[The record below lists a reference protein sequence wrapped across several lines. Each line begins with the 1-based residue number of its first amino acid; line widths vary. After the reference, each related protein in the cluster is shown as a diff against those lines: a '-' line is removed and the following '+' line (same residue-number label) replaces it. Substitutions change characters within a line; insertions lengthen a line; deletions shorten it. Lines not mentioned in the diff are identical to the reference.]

1 MQPRQ
6 RDRIPSVRLDPLSRP
21 LRDQGRRNHHAVV
34 TEFANLPAQP
44 VTRRPGL
51 EADVQSIISFSQL
64 LDRPLYRRRTILHL
78 ADKPDLA
85 GAAALGE
92 RHRVLLLGYIK
103 RDERFAILLH
113 GSSSVREDRLGLS
126 EQPSSLNR
134 TKGRATDLSPEH
146 DV

>member
-6 RDRIPSVRLDPLSRP
+6 RDRVPPVRLDALARP

-34 TEFANLPAQP
+34 TEFANLPAQT
-44 VTRRPGL
+44 VTRRPSL

-78 ADKPDLA
+78 AEKPDLA
-85 GAAALGE
+85 RAATLRE
-92 RHRVLLLGYIK
+92 RHRVFLLGHVK
-103 RDERFAILLH
+103 RNKCFAILSH
-113 GSSSVREDRLGLS
+113 GSPSVREDRLGPS

-134 TKGRATDLSPEH
+134 TKGRATDLSPGT
-146 DV
+146 